1 MNYVVIGT
9 LAIFFIAS
17 VFYQI
22 KSLQKWM
29 KVFNPFNLLPNY
41 SFFAPKPYVN
51 DYRLAY
57 KIVSDE
63 TSEWVEIPIYKKFK
77 LIRVIWNPFKYYN
90 KGMIDTTNFLLKEF
104 HSLENKNFIKI
115 SVNYLSILMVISAY
129 LKQEGL
135 SEKTIQFAI
144 LSSEGGETVKVKNVV
159 FASSHQ
165 TLNI

>member
-1 MNYVVIGT
+1 MK
-9 LAIFFIAS
+9 LA
-17 VFYQI
+17 
-22 KSLQKWM
+22 
-29 KVFNPFNLLPNY
+29 NLAHFLLLLHPLPR
-41 SFFAPKPYVN
+41 
-51 DYRLAY
+51 DQLRLAY